1 LNCRT
6 NSLNHGLRQLRIPSI
21 QQVPKKVK
29 LRPGGFFEIALFL
42 RQPNRE
48 LQVSKRF
55 IEVTNAATGET

>member
-6 NSLNHGLRQLRIPSI
+6 NSLNHGLRQFRIPSI
-21 QQVPKKVK
+21 QQVPKEVK